1 MKKDGLLYEY
11 QMSKDYANSILR
23 LKKKDKSKKDPQPY
37 LCDFVNQQMG
47 LRGTCVKV
55 VIV

>member
-23 LKKKDKSKKDPQPY
+23 LKEKDKSKIAPQPY
-37 LCDFVNQQMG
+37 LCDFVNQQLG